1 MNIDHRVRNS
11 IYRQPGPSSQA
22 EAKAVDKVA

>member
-11 IYRQPGPSSQA
+11 IYRQSGPSFQA
-22 EAKAVDKVA
+22 EAEAVDKAA

>member
-11 IYRQPGPSSQA
+11 IYRQPGPGSQA
-22 EAKAVDKVA
+22 EAEAVDQAA